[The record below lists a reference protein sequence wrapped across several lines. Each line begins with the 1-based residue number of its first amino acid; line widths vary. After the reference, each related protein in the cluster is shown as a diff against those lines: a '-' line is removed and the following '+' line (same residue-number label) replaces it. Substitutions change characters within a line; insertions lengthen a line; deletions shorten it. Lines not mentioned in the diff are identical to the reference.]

1 MNTLTGIEA
10 DRLTGASI
18 SHFSVSFLL
27 LFPYFYEFRV
37 VQVLKHA
44 IDRLQIISY
53 LPTNWDEDLTTEITT
68 ETSLGIVEKL
78 WTAEENFGIMTEG
91 LGPNDLGAAEIELLK
106 QVHRHT
112 RTTCRNLQL
121 DRASLQILISRPEL
135 QSEEFAIFIKYLL
148 ELKTNV
154 NTRLTTTVEDE
165 ATNRSMLHEL
175 TEQERRVEE
184 SEEALN
190 SKLNDVRE
198 EKERTTFSLDQILRK
213 LQLELQD
220 LSVSNKVELETVQRD
235 MSDAIAKAASD
246 HELRVR
252 QLQDQL
258 DNLERQS
265 NEVVE
270 KNKDEEQKLRKEKNR
285 SEHVLC
291 DQIQMYDKIMERRR
305 YEFQNVSDE
314 YQKETVQYS
323 KLKEYFD
330 RIDMDLTRAEDERR
344 ILAAIARR
352 EKFAVKLFDI
362 AANRIQKVV
371 RGIHARSRVTQ
382 MKKSKKGKGKKK

>member
-1 MNTLTGIEA
+1 MG
-10 DRLTGASI
+10 
-18 SHFSVSFLL
+18 
-27 LFPYFYEFRV
+27 
-37 VQVLKHA
+37 
-44 IDRLQIISY
+44 
-53 LPTNWDEDLTTEITT
+53 
-68 ETSLGIVEKL
+68 
-78 WTAEENFGIMTEG
+78 
-91 LGPNDLGAAEIELLK
+91 
-106 QVHRHT
+106 
-112 RTTCRNLQL
+112 
-121 DRASLQILISRPEL
+121 
-135 QSEEFAIFIKYLL
+135 
-148 ELKTNV
+148 
-154 NTRLTTTVEDE
+154 
-165 ATNRSMLHEL
+165 
-175 TEQERRVEE
+175 
-184 SEEALN
+184 
-190 SKLNDVRE
+190 
-198 EKERTTFSLDQILRK
+198 TFSLDQMLRK

-220 LSVSNKVELETVQRD
+220 LSVSNKVELETIQRK
-235 MSDAIAKAASD
+235 MSDDIAKAASD

-330 RIDMDLTRAEDERR
+330 RIDMDLTRADDERR